1 MIRSC
6 RTSRFS
12 PRLLRTIRRS
22 DLWRRST
29 AGIARLSPSILAGRD
44 SGRRLGWS
52 LFSTVYACRAAV
64 ASSERLFERRREAGR
79 QQLRRA
85 VGGDHHVVFAADAE
99 FARNVDAGLV

>member
-6 RTSRFS
+6 RTSRS
-12 PRLLRTIRRS
+12 WPPWLRTIRRS

-29 AGIARLSPSILAGRD
+29 AGIARLSPSTVAGRD
-44 SGRRLGWS
+44 SGRRLGWWI
-52 LFSTVYACRAAV
+52 FATVYACSAAI
-64 ASSERLFERRREAGR
+64 ASSERLFERRREARR

-85 VGGDHHVVFAADAE
+85 VGGDHHVVFAANAE

>member
-1 MIRSC
+1 MTRSC
-6 RTSRFS
+6 RTSPFW
-12 PRLLRTIRRS
+12 PRWLRTIRRS

-44 SGRRLGWS
+44 SGRRLGWWI
-52 LFSTVYACRAAV
+52 FATVYACSAAI
-64 ASSERLFERRREAGR
+64 ASSERFFERRREARR

-99 FARNVDAGLV
+99 FARNVDTGLV